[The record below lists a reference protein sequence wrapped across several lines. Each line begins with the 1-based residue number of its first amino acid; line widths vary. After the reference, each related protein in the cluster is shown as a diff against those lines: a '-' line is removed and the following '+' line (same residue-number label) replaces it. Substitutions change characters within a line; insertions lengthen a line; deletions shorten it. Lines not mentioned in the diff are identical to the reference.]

1 MNLSCFGVF
10 YSKFDQNVMEHIKIL
25 NEIFLK
31 ILYINL
37 NFGFITIKNFNFLNI
52 QIGIVP
58 TPISGIMTLC
68 EIFPF

>member
-1 MNLSCFGVF
+1 
-10 YSKFDQNVMEHIKIL
+10 MEHIKIL